1 MGKVRLRVSLAVSQV
16 VVELRTRLGNKVN
29 LMVGVRLRL
38 VDLAVVNL
46 RMGLADLARAME
58 GGRRTTRAAVMELG
72 LNLRTALQKRTR
84 PL

>member
-1 MGKVRLRVSLAVSQV
+1 MGKVRLRASLAVSQV
-16 VVELRTRLGNKVN
+16 VVELRMRLGNKVN

-38 VDLAVVNL
+38 VDLGVVNP

-58 GGRRTTRAAVMELG
+58 GGPRAAVMELG